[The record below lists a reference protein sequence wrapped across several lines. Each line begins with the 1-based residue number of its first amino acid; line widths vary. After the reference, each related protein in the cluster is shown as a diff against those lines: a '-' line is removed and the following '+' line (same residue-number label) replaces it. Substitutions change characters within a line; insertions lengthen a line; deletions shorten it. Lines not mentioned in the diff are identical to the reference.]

1 MFDAEHLRRVLVNL
15 LDNAR
20 RHASHRPGAILLAL
34 RAGSEMR
41 AEFSVL
47 SDGAPIPADVEPYL
61 FEPFFSTRSRGA
73 GLGLYICREL
83 CESYGARID
92 YRLLP
97 PDSPRRNE
105 FFVDVRRAALQPAEA
120 RPRPHLMTT
129 ASHFSLLV
137 VDDEPDLRTLYEL
150 TLLREGYDLDTAG
163 TVQEALLHLKD
174 RTYSAVITDM
184 RLPDGSGLDVLHWLE
199 ENGRREK
206 AIVITAYG
214 SAENAVE
221 ALKAGAYDY
230 LTKPV
235 DLKQFRGVVASA
247 LGRGGGGP
255 TVDPS
260 SLPSEQHRGAVPQAA
275 RGAAGRAAAGAGDTG
290 EPGARHA
297 WPATRRRCSRCA
309 RWSRRW
315 RAAWRRCSSP
325 ASRAPAR
332 SWSRAPSTRSARAAA
347 MPFVPVNCS
356 AIPEQLLEAEFFGYR
371 KGAFTGANDDRDGFF
386 QAANGGTLFLDEIGD
401 LPLSMQSKLL
411 RAIQERS
418 VRPVGA
424 VAEQPVDV
432 RLLSATHKDLGAEVQ
447 AGQFRQDLYY
457 RLNVIQIRVPPLRE
471 RLEDLMGISE
481 RVLERLARDAGVW
494 PAPRLTRDA
503 LVHLARY
510 PFPGNVREL
519 ENLLHRAVALS
530 GGEELDVYDLGLPE
544 SVFTDSAAQE
554 LDRLPTEASVA
565 EAATLAPSLPAEEPL
580 PNDLARYLD
589 EVERDILVRAL
600 EHHRYNRTAAG
611 ISLGL
616 SLRQMRYRM
625 ARLGVNVGGDL
636 TGTDRE

>member
-1 MFDAEHLRRVLVNL
+1 
-15 LDNAR
+15 
-20 RHASHRPGAILLAL
+20 
-34 RAGSEMR
+34 
-41 AEFSVL
+41 
-47 SDGAPIPADVEPYL
+47 
-61 FEPFFSTRSRGA
+61 
-73 GLGLYICREL
+73 
-83 CESYGARID
+83 
-92 YRLLP
+92 
-97 PDSPRRNE
+97 
-105 FFVDVRRAALQPAEA
+105 
-120 RPRPHLMTT
+120 MTT

-184 RLPDGSGLDVLHWLE
+184 RLPDGTGLDILRWLE
-199 ENGRREK
+199 EGGRREK

-214 SAENAVE
+214 SSENAVE
-221 ALKAGAYDY
+221 ALKSGAYDY

-235 DLKQFRGVVASA
+235 DLKQFRGVIASA
-247 LGRGGGGP
+247 LGRGGSGGP

-260 SLPSEQHRGAVPQAA
+260 SLPSEHRGGVAPPRPPA
-275 RGAAGRAAAGAGDTG
+275 RVVAPAAAAPVSQALGRMAGTSMAMQQVRSLV
-290 EPGARHA
+290 EKV
-297 WPATRRRCSRCA
+297 
-309 RWSRRW
+309 
-315 RAAWRRCSSP
+315 
-325 ASRAPAR
+325 AR
-332 SWSRAPSTRSARAAA
+332 SMAPVLVSGESGTGKELVARAIHEVSVRAS

-371 KGAFTGANDDRDGFF
+371 KGAFTGANEDREGFF
-386 QAANGGTLFLDEIGD
+386 QAAHGGTLFLDEIGD

-424 VAEQPVDV
+424 VAEQAVDV
-432 RLLSATHKDLGAEVQ
+432 RLLSATHKDLGAEVH
-447 AGQFRQDLYY
+447 AGLFRQDLYY

-471 RLEDLMGISE
+471 RLEDLRVVSE
-481 RVLERLARDAGVW
+481 RILERLARDAGVW

-530 GGEELDVYDLGLPE
+530 GAEELDVYDLGLPE

-554 LDRLPTEASVA
+554 LDQIAA
-565 EAATLAPSLPAEEPL
+565 AGGEAAAQSARAAARMVPVEEPL
-580 PNDLARYLD
+580 PTDLAKFLD
-589 EVERDILVRAL
+589 DVERDILVRAL
-600 EHHRYNRTAAG
+600 EHHRFNRTAAG
-611 ISLGL
+611 IGLGL

-625 ARLGVNVGGDL
+625 ARLNVNVGGDASNA
-636 TGTDRE
+636 DRE

>member
-1 MFDAEHLRRVLVNL
+1 
-15 LDNAR
+15 
-20 RHASHRPGAILLAL
+20 
-34 RAGSEMR
+34 
-41 AEFSVL
+41 
-47 SDGAPIPADVEPYL
+47 
-61 FEPFFSTRSRGA
+61 
-73 GLGLYICREL
+73 
-83 CESYGARID
+83 
-92 YRLLP
+92 
-97 PDSPRRNE
+97 
-105 FFVDVRRAALQPAEA
+105 
-120 RPRPHLMTT
+120 MTT

-184 RLPDGSGLDVLHWLE
+184 RLPDGSGLDILRWLE
-199 ENGRREK
+199 ETNRREK

-214 SAENAVE
+214 SSENAVE

-247 LGRGGGGP
+247 LGRGGSGAP
-255 TVDPS
+255 TVDPTT
-260 SLPSEQHRGAVPQAA
+260 LPSEHRGPATP
-275 RGAAGRAAAGAGDTG
+275 RTPRAAPAPTPAPVSAALGRMAGQSMAMQQVRSLV
-290 EPGARHA
+290 EKV
-297 WPATRRRCSRCA
+297 
-309 RWSRRW
+309 
-315 RAAWRRCSSP
+315 
-325 ASRAPAR
+325 AR
-332 SWSRAPSTRSARAAA
+332 SMAPVLVAGESGTGKELVARAIHEVSVRSA

-356 AIPEQLLEAEFFGYR
+356 AIPENLLEAEFFGYR
-371 KGAFTGANDDRDGFF
+371 KGAFTGANDDREGFF
-386 QAANGGTLFLDEIGD
+386 QAASGGTLFLDEIGD

-424 VAEQPVDV
+424 VTEVPVDV

-447 AGQFRQDLYY
+447 SGQFRQDLYY

-503 LVHLARY
+503 LVHLSRY

-530 GGEELDVYDLGLPE
+530 GAEELDVYDLGLPE

-554 LDRLPTEASVA
+554 LDQIASAA
-565 EAATLAPSLPAEEPL
+565 ESAADPARHAARMAPVEEPL
-580 PNDLARYLD
+580 PNDLAKYLD
-589 EVERDILVRAL
+589 DVEREILVRAL
-600 EHHRYNRTAAG
+600 EHHRFNRTAAG
-611 ISLGL
+611 IGLGL

-625 ARLGVNVGGDL
+625 ARLNVNVGGDP
-636 TGTDRE
+636 GSVDRE

>member
-1 MFDAEHLRRVLVNL
+1 
-15 LDNAR
+15 
-20 RHASHRPGAILLAL
+20 
-34 RAGSEMR
+34 
-41 AEFSVL
+41 
-47 SDGAPIPADVEPYL
+47 
-61 FEPFFSTRSRGA
+61 
-73 GLGLYICREL
+73 
-83 CESYGARID
+83 
-92 YRLLP
+92 
-97 PDSPRRNE
+97 
-105 FFVDVRRAALQPAEA
+105 
-120 RPRPHLMTT
+120 MTT

-184 RLPDGSGLDVLHWLE
+184 RLPDGSGLDVLRWLE
-199 ENGRREK
+199 ESNRREK

-214 SAENAVE
+214 SSENAVE

-247 LGRGGGGP
+247 LGRGGSGTP
-255 TVDPS
+255 TIDPS
-260 SLPSEQHRGAVPQAA
+260 TLPSEHRASVPPRAVRVAP
-275 RGAAGRAAAGAGDTG
+275 
-290 EPGARHA
+290 PPL
-297 WPATRRRCSRCA
+297 PA
-309 RWSRRW
+309 
-315 RAAWRRCSSP
+315 P
-325 ASRAPAR
+325 ASAALARMAGQSMAMQQVRSLVEKVAR
-332 SWSRAPSTRSARAAA
+332 SMAPVLISGESGTGKELVARAIHEVSARAAL
-347 MPFVPVNCS
+347 PFVPVNCS

-371 KGAFTGANDDRDGFF
+371 KGAFTGANDDREGFF
-386 QAANGGTLFLDEIGD
+386 QAAHGGTLFLDEIGD

-411 RAIQERS
+411 RSIQERS

-424 VAEQPVDV
+424 VTEQPVDV
-432 RLLSATHKDLGAEVQ
+432 RLLSATHKELGAEVQ

-503 LVHLARY
+503 LVHLSRY

-530 GGEELDVYDLGLPE
+530 GAEELDVYDLGLPE

-554 LDRLPTEASVA
+554 LDQIAVA
-565 EAATLAPSLPAEEPL
+565 AEGAAVPARGAARMAPIEEPL
-580 PNDLARYLD
+580 PSDLAKHLD
-589 EVERDILVRAL
+589 DVERDILVRAL
-600 EHHRYNRTAAG
+600 EHHRFNRTAAG

-625 ARLGVNVGGDL
+625 ARLNVNVGGDA
-636 TGTDRE
+636 GGAERE

>member
-1 MFDAEHLRRVLVNL
+1 
-15 LDNAR
+15 
-20 RHASHRPGAILLAL
+20 
-34 RAGSEMR
+34 
-41 AEFSVL
+41 
-47 SDGAPIPADVEPYL
+47 
-61 FEPFFSTRSRGA
+61 
-73 GLGLYICREL
+73 
-83 CESYGARID
+83 
-92 YRLLP
+92 
-97 PDSPRRNE
+97 
-105 FFVDVRRAALQPAEA
+105 
-120 RPRPHLMTT
+120 MTN

-184 RLPDGSGLDVLHWLE
+184 RLPDGSGLDVLRWLE
-199 ENGRREK
+199 ESNRREK

-214 SAENAVE
+214 SSENAVE

-247 LGRGGGGP
+247 LGRGGTGAP
-255 TVDPS
+255 TVDPTA
-260 SLPSEQHRGAVPQAA
+260 LPSEHR
-275 RGAAGRAAAGAGDTG
+275 
-290 EPGARHA
+290 
-297 WPATRRRCSRCA
+297 
-309 RWSRRW
+309 
-315 RAAWRRCSSP
+315 
-325 ASRAPAR
+325 ASAPAR
-332 SWSRAPSTRSARAAA
+332 PARAVEPAARPVPTSPALARMAGQSVAMQHVRSLVEKVARSMAPVLVSGESGTGKELVARAIHEVSARAA

-371 KGAFTGANDDRDGFF
+371 KGAFTGANDDREGFF
-386 QAANGGTLFLDEIGD
+386 QAAKGGTLFLDEIGD

-424 VAEQPVDV
+424 VTEQPVDV

-481 RVLERLARDAGVW
+481 RVLERLSRDAGVW
-494 PAPRLTRDA
+494 PPPRLTRDA
-503 LVHLARY
+503 LVHLSRY

-530 GGEELDVYDLGLPE
+530 GAEELDVYDLGLPE

-554 LDRLPTEASVA
+554 LDQSAVLAD
-565 EAATLAPSLPAEEPL
+565 AAADPARMAPIEEPL
-580 PNDLARYLD
+580 PSDLARYLD
-589 EVERDILVRAL
+589 DVERDILVRAL
-600 EHHRYNRTAAG
+600 EHHRFNRTAAG

-625 ARLGVNVGGDL
+625 ARLNVNVGGDS
-636 TGTDRE
+636 GSADRE